1 MPSNS
6 SSPSFSLGATWRRAV
21 AVIIDIAFVEIT
33 ALYLSQ
39 WINRLFTQGITSFTT
54 ESELQALAMQQ
65 QIAVIIMF
73 STLVILYFAGLPSLW
88 NGKTLG
94 KSLLNLRV
102 VNTDG
107 DTPDFAALLLRNVIG
122 YFASVATLLGGFII
136 AFFDEE
142 RRTLHDRLAGTR
154 VIKDEQ

>member
-6 SSPSFSLGATWRRAV
+6 SSPFSLGATWRRAV
-21 AVIIDIAFVEIT
+21 AVIIDIAFVEVT
-33 ALYLSQ
+33 ALYLGQ

-54 ESELQALAMQQ
+54 ESELQSLAMQQ

-102 VNTDG
+102 VDSDG
-107 DTPDFAALLLRNVIG
+107 NTPDFANLLLRNIIG
-122 YFASVATLLGGFII
+122 YFASIAVLFGGFII

-142 RRTLHDRLAGTR
+142 RRTLHDRLANTR